1 MNELAL
7 TPQNIKIAADVKE
20 LIAVAFDIGLFEASD
35 TATLEVVN
43 QKDEPLIGANG
54 QPVTIELYGPGS
66 SQYTRAQAKIDTAS
80 QTRAFAAIRGK
91 TLKDGPDEA
100 RRLQAEK
107 LAACTAKIN
116 NFPVTPLDLYSNPKL
131 GYITNQVAKFVE
143 DWSAFLSAASK
154 A

>member
-1 MNELAL
+1 MN
-7 TPQNIKIAADVKE
+7 D
-20 LIAVAFDIGLFEASD
+20 FDLSAFEASD
-35 TATLEVVN
+35 TAVLEVLN
-43 QKDEPLIGANG
+43 QKEEPMLVNG

-66 SQYTRAQAKIDTAS
+66 TQYAKAQAKIDSAS
-80 QTRAFAAIRGK
+80 QARAFAAIRGK
-91 TLKDGPDEA
+91 VAKDGPDEA

-107 LAACTAKIN
+107 LAACTARIS

>member
-1 MNELAL
+1 MN
-7 TPQNIKIAADVKE
+7 D
-20 LIAVAFDIGLFEASD
+20 FDLSAFEASD
-35 TATLEVVN
+35 TAVLEVLN
-43 QKDEPLIGANG
+43 QKEEPLMVDG

-66 SQYTRAQAKIDTAS
+66 TQYAKAQAKIDSAS
-80 QTRAFAAIRGK
+80 QARAFAAIRGK
-91 TLKDGPDEA
+91 VAKDGPDEA

-143 DWSAFLSAASK
+143 DWSAFLAPSSK
-154 A
+154 G